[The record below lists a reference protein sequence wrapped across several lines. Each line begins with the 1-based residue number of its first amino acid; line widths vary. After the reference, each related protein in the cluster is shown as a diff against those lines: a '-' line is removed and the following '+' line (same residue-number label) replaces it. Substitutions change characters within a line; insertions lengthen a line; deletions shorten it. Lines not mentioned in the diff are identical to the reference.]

1 MLNIRGKLIMTDS
14 PLVMG
19 IINITSDSFFA
30 GSRISEE
37 NLVAAVRRMLAD
49 GADIID
55 LGACS
60 TRPGSCPVGE
70 KEELEILTRAVKTIR
85 HEFPEAVLSV
95 DTFRSSVASASVL
108 AGADIINDVSG
119 GSMDGEMFST
129 VASLKVPY
137 VLTHMRGTPETM
149 QSKCDYEDVTA
160 EVLRDLAFK
169 ADRLRQ
175 LGMCDVII
183 DPGFGFAKTP
193 DQNWKLLSSL
203 GYFKAIGAPLL
214 VGLSRKSMLCREL
227 GISPDLAL
235 NATTA
240 ANMLALVN
248 GADILRVHD
257 VKDAKETVN
266 LFLAYRRN
274 MEPQNTITVKDF
286 NND

>member
-30 GSRISEE
+30 GSRVSEE
-37 NLVAAVRRMLAD
+37 NLVTAVRRMIGD

-60 TRPGSCPVGE
+60 TRPGSCPTGE
-70 KEELEILTRAVKTIR
+70 KEELEVLTGAVKTIR

-95 DTFRSSVASASVL
+95 DTFRSSVAQASVG

-175 LGMCDVII
+175 IGVCDVII

-248 GADILRVHD
+248 GTDILRVHD
-257 VKDAKETVN
+257 VKEAKETVN

>member
-30 GSRISEE
+30 GSRVSEE
-37 NLVAAVRRMLAD
+37 NLVAAVRRMLGD

-70 KEELEILTRAVKTIR
+70 KEELEVLTGAVKTIR

-95 DTFRSSVASASVL
+95 DTFRSSVARASIG

-119 GSMDGEMFST
+119 GSMDGEMFAT

-137 VLTHMRGTPETM
+137 VLTHMRGTPKTM
-149 QSKCDYEDVTA
+149 QSKCDYEDVTS

-175 LGMCDVII
+175 LGVCDVII

-203 GYFKAIGAPLL
+203 CYFKAIGAPLL

-248 GADILRVHD
+248 GAHILRVHD
-257 VKDAKETVN
+257 VKEAKETVN

>member
-1 MLNIRGKLIMTDS
+1 MLNIRGKLIMTNS

-30 GSRISEE
+30 GSRVSEE
-37 NLVAAVRRMLAD
+37 NFIAAVRRMLDD

-70 KEELEILTRAVKTIR
+70 KEELEVLTGAVKTIR

-95 DTFRSSVASASVL
+95 DTFRSSVARASVL
-108 AGADIINDVSG
+108 SGADIINDVSG

-175 LGMCDVII
+175 LGVCDVII

-240 ANMLALVN
+240 ANMLALIN

-257 VKDAKETVN
+257 VKEAKETVN